1 MRLAH
6 ISDSHFGTEDP
17 PVCTAL
23 TADLLTEAPDLIVLT
38 GDITQRA
45 RTHQFLAARAFLDGL
60 APLPV
65 LALPGNHDLPLFNLF
80 VRFAAPYG
88 RFLRYIS
95 PSLSPIWQKQ
105 DLAVLGINSTRLIRH
120 KHGDLSMALIDEVAR
135 KLECMH
141 HRFKV
146 VSLHH
151 PLRVFG
157 AEDRNN
163 RVRHAEE
170 AVARWSEAGADLFLG
185 GHIHLP
191 SCVAGGHP
199 GNRTVFVQ
207 AGTAVSTRRRGDCP
221 NSYNI
226 IRFEMDGPRRIHIE
240 QRDHDKE
247 TGHFIPSASK
257 DAIYGADGWSVRL
270 TAPDGHSKGE
280 DTPRD
285 AE

>member
-1 MRLAH
+1 M
-6 ISDSHFGTEDP
+6 
-17 PVCTAL
+17 
-23 TADLLTEAPDLIVLT
+23 LTEAPDLVVLT

-45 RTHQFLAARAFLDGL
+45 RTGQFLAARAFLNGL

-65 LALPGNHDLPLFNLF
+65 LALPGNHDLPLFDLIA
-80 VRFAAPYG
+80 RFSAPYG

-95 PSLSPIWQKQ
+95 PSLGPIWQKQ
-105 DLAVLGINSTRLIRH
+105 ELAVLGINSTRLMRH
-120 KHGDLSMALIDEVAR
+120 KHGDLPVELIDEVAR
-135 KLECMH
+135 ELEHMR

-151 PLRVFG
+151 PLTDLG

-163 RVRHAEE
+163 RVRHAKE
-170 AVARWSEAGADLFLG
+170 AIARWSEAGADLFLG

-199 GNRTVFVQ
+199 GKQTVFVQ
-207 AGTAVSTRRRGDCP
+207 AGTAVSTRRRGCCP

-240 QRDHDKE
+240 QRDHDNE
-247 TGHFIPSASK
+247 TGCFIPSMSK
-257 DAIYGADGWSVRL
+257 DAVYGAAGWTVRP
-270 TAPDGHSKGE
+270 AADEGE
-280 DTPRD
+280 F
-285 AE
+285 

>member
-17 PVCTAL
+17 LVCSAL
-23 TADLLTEAPDLIVLT
+23 RTDLLTEAPDLIVLT

-45 RTHQFLAARAFLDGL
+45 RTDQFIAARAFLDGL

-65 LALPGNHDLPLFNLF
+65 LALPGNHDLPLFDLLA
-80 VRFAAPYG
+80 RFRAPYD

-95 PSLSPIWQKQ
+95 PSLGPIWQKQ
-105 DLAVLGINSTRLIRH
+105 ELAVLGINSTRLMRH
-120 KHGDLSMALIDEVAR
+120 KHGDLSMVLIDEVAR
-135 KLECMH
+135 KLERMR

-170 AVARWSEAGADLFLG
+170 AIARWSEAGADLFLG

-191 SCVAGGHP
+191 SCVTGGHP
-199 GNRTVFVQ
+199 GKQTIFVQ
-207 AGTAVSTRRRGDCP
+207 AGTAVSTRRRGGCP
-221 NSYNI
+221 NSYNV

-240 QRDHDKE
+240 QRDHDNE
-247 TGHFIPSASK
+247 TRLFIPSTSM
-257 DAIYGADGWSVRL
+257 DAIYGADGWSVQLAANEGRF
-270 TAPDGHSKGE
+270 
-280 DTPRD
+280 
-285 AE
+285 